1 MNGGNPLKSI
11 SMYRWFSQLKNSI
24 ELRGFPGLLD
34 SARVREKTPALQSSL
49 EGREKIPHLRQ
60 QERAGDATCLDP
72 FPAFQNQ
79 AAVPKHT
86 SQ

>member
-11 SMYRWFSQLKNSI
+11 SIYRWFSQLKNSI

-34 SARVREKTPALQSSL
+34 SARVREKIPALQSSL
-49 EGREKIPHLRQ
+49 EGREKIPHPRQ
-60 QERAGDATCLDP
+60 QEPASDATCLDP
-72 FPAFQNQ
+72 FSAFQNQ